1 MVIFYGGSNKI
12 RIQLCPIRDD
22 NDDRLFP
29 MILPYWLDPWGI
41 LFGKMVIFN
50 GYGWMDR

>member
-22 NDDRLFP
+22 HDDRLFP
-29 MILPYWLDPWGI
+29 MILPYWLDP
-41 LFGKMVIFN
+41 
-50 GYGWMDR
+50 